1 MQMEVKC
8 LRHSELEMFLP
19 FALVVGC
26 HLSKTIS
33 AVVFTGTSLHQVKS
47 GHVGLWTT
55 VLIVTRDIT
64 VDE

>member
-1 MQMEVKC
+1 
-8 LRHSELEMFLP
+8 MFLP